1 MKNVIITIAL
11 FCSLHIMGQDV
22 IVKKDGS
29 TILSKVLE
37 INPSDIKY
45 KKFSNPNG
53 PTYTIEKS
61 EVMSVNYEN
70 GDKDTFNTQTSP
82 KSSQQNEESSV
93 SMRPITEKDKASN
106 RAALESWAMKPM
118 PPFEGKGKDK
128 KPNILYC
135 ALRPTH
141 DSYIADANLELSFK
155 GSPLQ
160 SPSWD
165 NYIGSNIIVI
175 VKNKTSKTVYLDLG
189 NTFIIRGNS
198 FQPYYIPSASSSTD
212 GTHSGVGVN
221 LGSVAGAFGLG
232 GSFGQ
237 IANGIT
243 VSSGTSKYNSTIF
256 FSQRVIAIPP
266 MSSKSLQGQ
275 TIIPPHGEEYSEYFI
290 MKDIRRHRYSSQT
303 APHIEN
309 IVGPSSI
316 GSTKD
321 FQEGDIPFKSGIIL
335 TYSFNEDIES
345 PHALYANFYIRQ
357 MTGIPNN
364 HGTFFEAMPKNFSD
378 RQINDIFILL
388 WQDK

>member
-53 PTYTIEKS
+53 PTYTI
-61 EVMSVNYEN
+61 
-70 GDKDTFNTQTSP
+70 P

-93 SMRPITEKDKASN
+93 SMRPITEEDKASN

-212 GTHSGVGVN
+212 GTHSGVGV
-221 LGSVAGAFGLG
+221 LQVDRII
-232 GSFGQ
+232 Q
-237 IANGIT
+237 KYVKIA
-243 VSSGTSKYNSTIF
+243 SS
-256 FSQRVIAIPP
+256 
-266 MSSKSLQGQ
+266 
-275 TIIPPHGEEYSEYFI
+275 
-290 MKDIRRHRYSSQT
+290 RH
-303 APHIEN
+303 
-309 IVGPSSI
+309 
-316 GSTKD
+316 
-321 FQEGDIPFKSGIIL
+321 F
-335 TYSFNEDIES
+335 
-345 PHALYANFYIRQ
+345 
-357 MTGIPNN
+357 
-364 HGTFFEAMPKNFSD
+364 
-378 RQINDIFILL
+378 
-388 WQDK
+388 